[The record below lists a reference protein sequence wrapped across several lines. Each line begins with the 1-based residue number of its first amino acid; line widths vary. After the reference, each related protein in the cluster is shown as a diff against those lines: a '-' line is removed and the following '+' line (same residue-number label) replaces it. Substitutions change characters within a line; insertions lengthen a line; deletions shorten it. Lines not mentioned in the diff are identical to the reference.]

1 MTGDITSTGT
11 GIIARNVVSSGG
23 IAITV
28 SGIDGRGG
36 GLNVLEDISSS
47 TGIGVEVGG
56 NIAADGNG
64 IDIGGNIVS
73 DEGTGIYIG
82 ANITANKTAINVK
95 RNILNSTNA
104 IHVAGDINS

>member
-1 MTGDITSTGT
+1 MNGDVVSTGM
-11 GIIARNVVSSGG
+11 GINVSNIISSDG

-36 GLNVLEDISSS
+36 GLNVLEDISST
-47 TGIGVEVGG
+47 TGIGIEIGG
-56 NIAADGNG
+56 SITSEGNG
-64 IDIGGNIVS
+64 IDVGGNIVS

-82 ANITANKTAINVK
+82 SNITANKTAINVGE
-95 RNILNSTNA
+95 NILNSTNA

>member
-1 MTGDITSTGT
+1 MDGDITSTGM
-11 GIIARNVVSSGG
+11 GINASNIISSNG

-36 GLNVLEDISSS
+36 GLNVLEDISST
-47 TGIGVEVGG
+47 TGIGIEIGG
-56 NIAADGNG
+56 SITSEGNG
-64 IDIGGNIVS
+64 IDVGGNIVS

-82 ANITANKTAINVK
+82 SNITANKTAINVGE
-95 RNILNSTNA
+95 NILNSTNA

>member
-1 MTGDITSTGT
+1 MNGDVVSTGM
-11 GIIARNVVSSGG
+11 GINVSNIISSDG

-36 GLNVLEDISSS
+36 GLNVLGDISST

-64 IDIGGNIVS
+64 IDVGGNIVS
-73 DEGTGIYIG
+73 DEGTGIYVG
-82 ANITANKTAINVK
+82 ANITANKTAINVGG
-95 RNILNSTNA
+95 NILNSTNA
-104 IHVAGDINS
+104 IHIAGDINS